1 MPILTDREEV
11 RQLLHRDAI
20 WAAYALGDLGA
31 DMWPKTTWHRAGDE
45 LALVLRAYHVPIL
58 WASGTLE
65 GLVDEFSDAPH
76 YSVQIRPSALPAL
89 SRSYRTGGLKKM
101 WRMRLKAFRL
111 APVEGALRLTAAD
124 LPDLERLYADGEADG
139 QAPEFFFG
147 DMVTHGVFYGCREG
161 GQLIAVAGTHL
172 VVPEERVA
180 TLGNVYTRRDCR
192 GRGLSSRVTSAVVTE
207 LQRLEIDVIA
217 LNVYQSNATA
227 RGVYERLGFRQYC
240 DFVEGIIEKR

>member
-1 MPILTDREEV
+1 
-11 RQLLHRDAI
+11 
-20 WAAYALGDLGA
+20 
-31 DMWPKTTWHRAGDE
+31 
-45 LALVLRAYHVPIL
+45 
-58 WASGTLE
+58 
-65 GLVDEFSDAPH
+65 
-76 YSVQIRPSALPAL
+76 
-89 SRSYRTGGLKKM
+89 
-101 WRMRLKAFRL
+101 MRLEAFRL

-124 LPDLERLYADGEADG
+124 VPDLERLYADGEADG